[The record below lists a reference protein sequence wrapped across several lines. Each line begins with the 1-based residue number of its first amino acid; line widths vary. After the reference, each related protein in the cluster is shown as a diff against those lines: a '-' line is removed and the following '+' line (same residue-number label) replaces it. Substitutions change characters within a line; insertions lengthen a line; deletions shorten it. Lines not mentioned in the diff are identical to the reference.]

1 MAYHSRLATI
11 SGISSE
17 DLRLVAKYKDDRPT
31 HKDEATRLATTS
43 STSSHPRTSLT
54 SQATD
59 PGKSVTEALTAFAE
73 ELANAPPNTVGVGSV
88 LKGRFVLEEMLGR
101 GGMGVVYKARD
112 LRKVEAMDRDP
123 YIAVKVLSKD
133 FQANPDS
140 FIALQRESKKAQQL
154 AHPNIVTVYDF
165 DRDGPNVFMTMELLK
180 GEPLD
185 LMIRRLRPAT
195 LPTDQAQTIIEQMA
209 RALAYAHSKNIVHSD
224 FKPGNIFLT
233 SNNVV
238 KVVDFGIARAAKS
251 ADRPAEDATVFDPG
265 SLGALTPTYASC
277 EMLEYGE
284 PDPRDDV
291 YGLSVVAYELL
302 VGVHPFDRKPAT
314 YARDQEL
321 KPKRPKE
328 LEKETWSAISHG
340 LEFEREKRTR
350 NATEFIKEM
359 SGPRQGRDRAL
370 PKWAVPTFT
379 GAILL
384 IATILGSILMDG
396 QDGGG
401 PLVVTLEETTTLEPV
416 LRERVES
423 ILEVAEAHM
432 LVGRLLE
439 PPGSSAYDAYHQI
452 LNIHQH
458 NKQAIVGLQQI
469 GDTIEGQVRDLIRSK
484 QSKEADFL
492 LEKALAALPN
502 HEGLNR
508 LRQKLPGNL

>member
-1 MAYHSRLATI
+1 MAYYSRLMRFL
-11 SGISSE
+11 GFFSE
-17 DLRLVAKYKDDRPT
+17 DIRLVATHDDDRPVPE
-31 HKDEATRLATTS
+31 DQATRLATTN
-43 STSSHPRTSLT
+43 STGSHPRTSLT
-54 SQATD
+54 SPATN
-59 PGKSVTEALTAFAE
+59 PGKSVTEALTAIAE
-73 ELANAPPNTVGVGSV
+73 ELANAPPNVVGVGSV
-88 LKGRFVLEEMLGR
+88 LKNRFVLEEMLGR

-165 DRDGPNVFMTMELLK
+165 DRDGPNVFMTMELLQ

-185 LMIRRLRPAT
+185 QMIRRLRPAT
-195 LPTDQAQTIIEQMA
+195 LPPEQAQLIIEQMA

-233 SNNVV
+233 SKNVV

-302 VGVHPFDRKPAT
+302 VGSHPFDRKPAT
-314 YARDQEL
+314 YARDQGF

-328 LEKETWSAISHG
+328 LPKEVWNAISHG
-340 LEFEREKRTR
+340 LAFEREKRTL

-359 SGPRQGRDRAL
+359 SGPRKGRDGAM
-370 PKWAVPTFT
+370 PKWALP
-379 GAILL
+379 AIAGVILSLVIGIGSLL
-384 IATILGSILMDG
+384 LNG
-396 QDGGG
+396 QNGDLE
-401 PLVVTLEETTTLEPV
+401 PKVLLEETSTLDSI
-416 LRERVES
+416 RRAKVEDL
-423 ILEVAEAHM
+423 LEVAEVHL

-439 PPGSSAYDAYHQI
+439 PPGSSAYDAYQQI
-452 LNIHQH
+452 LDIHRH
-458 NKQAIVGLQQI
+458 NKQAIQGLAQVGDL
-469 GDTIEGQVRDLIRSK
+469 IEGQVSHLSESNQDDQARS
-484 QSKEADFL
+484 L
-492 LEKALAALPN
+492 LKKALSALPD
-502 HEGLNR
+502 HKGLIR
-508 LRQKLPGNL
+508 LRQKLL

>member
-1 MAYHSRLATI
+1 MAYHSRLAAI
-11 SGISSE
+11 SGIFLSE
-17 DLRLVAKYKDDRPT
+17 DIRLVATHDDDRPVPE
-31 HKDEATRLATTS
+31 DQATRLATTS
-43 STSSHPRTSLT
+43 SSGSHPRTSLT
-54 SQATD
+54 SPATD
-59 PGKSVTEALTAFAE
+59 PGKSVTEALTAIAE
-73 ELANAPPNTVGVGSV
+73 ELANASPNVVGVGSV
-88 LKGRFVLEEMLGR
+88 LKNRFVLEEMLGR

-123 YIAVKVLSKD
+123 YIAVKVLSRD

-165 DRDGPNVFMTMELLK
+165 DRDGPNVFMTMELLQ

-185 LMIRRLRPAT
+185 QTIRRLRPAT
-195 LPTDQAQTIIEQMA
+195 LPAEQAQSIIEQMA

-233 SNNVV
+233 SKQVV

-265 SLGALTPTYASC
+265 SLGALTPAYASC

-302 VGVHPFDRKPAT
+302 VGSHPFGRKPAT

-328 LEKETWSAISHG
+328 LPKDVWNAISHG
-340 LEFEREKRTR
+340 LAFDRNKRTR

-359 SGPRQGRDRAL
+359 SGPRKGRDGTL
-370 PKWAVPTFT
+370 PKWVVPSAA
-379 GAILL
+379 GATLL
-384 IATILGSILMDG
+384 LVISIGSLLLNRQNDSVQPDLI
-396 QDGGG
+396 
-401 PLVVTLEETTTLEPV
+401 LEETSILEPV
-416 LRERVES
+416 RRAKVED
-423 ILEVAEAHM
+423 ILEVAEVHL

-439 PPGSSAYDAYHQI
+439 PPGSSAYDAYQQV
-452 LNIHQH
+452 LDIHRH
-458 NKQAIVGLQQI
+458 NKQAIQGLQRI
-469 GDTIEGQVRDLIRSK
+469 GDIIEGQVSRLIQSK
-484 QSKEADFL
+484 QVDEARLL
-492 LEKALAALPN
+492 LEKALNALPD
-502 HEGLNR
+502 HQGLIR
-508 LRQKLPGNL
+508 LRQKLH

>member
-1 MAYHSRLATI
+1 
-11 SGISSE
+11 
-17 DLRLVAKYKDDRPT
+17 VAIHDGDRPVPD
-31 HKDEATRLATTS
+31 DEATRIATPNT
-43 STSSHPRTSLT
+43 TGTPPGTGPIT
-54 SQATD
+54 APTD
-59 PGKSVTEALTAFAE
+59 PGTGVTEALTAISK
-73 ELANAPPNTVGVGSV
+73 ELANAAPNTVSVGSV
-88 LKGRFVLEEMLGR
+88 LKNRFVLEEMLGR

-165 DRDGPNVFMTMELLK
+165 DRDGSNVFMTMELLE

-185 LMIRRLRPAT
+185 QLIKRLRPAI
-195 LPTDQAQTIIEQMA
+195 LPTEEALSIIEQMA

-224 FKPGNIFLT
+224 FKPGNVFLT
-233 SNNVV
+233 SKNVI

-251 ADRPAEDATVFDPG
+251 TDRPVEDATVFDPG

-302 VGVHPFDRKPAT
+302 VGKHPFDRKPAT
-314 YARDQEL
+314 YARDLTL

-328 LEKETWSAISHG
+328 LPKEIWHAISHG
-340 LEFEREKRTR
+340 LAFERENRTL

-359 SGPRQGRDRAL
+359 SGPRVGREKPL
-370 PKWAVPTFT
+370 PKWTAPVAA
-379 GAILL
+379 GVVLL
-384 IATILGSILMDG
+384 FLITIGSLIING
-396 QDGGG
+396 QNGVIQHD
-401 PLVVTLEETTTLEPV
+401 VVLEETASLEPD
-416 LRERVES
+416 LREKIES
-423 ILEVAEAHM
+423 ILEVAEVHM

-439 PPGSSAYDAYHQI
+439 PPGSSAYDAYQQI
-452 LNIHQH
+452 LSMHQH
-458 NKQAIVGLQQI
+458 NKQATQGLQQI
-469 GDTIEGQVRDLIRSK
+469 GDILEEQIRGMIESNQVRQGKS
-484 QSKEADFL
+484 L
-492 LEKALAALPN
+492 LEKGLDVLPN
-502 HEGLNR
+502 HQGLI
-508 LRQKLPGNL
+508 KLQQDFPDTP